1 MSVGHMVFVC
11 LFCFFTSEHKD
22 RKFAEVQWSEGED
35 SRKFSEVK
43 TDQHGNPISTYSAVI
58 QWRNGKKQRGGWP
71 HYQGTVI
78 LDSGKLMLLW
88 FKVKIV
94 FST

>member
-11 LFCFFTSEHKD
+11 LYCFFTSEHKD

-43 TDQHGNPISTYSAVI
+43 TDNIRFQNGPAWESHFHLLSRHPMA
-58 QWRNGKKQRGGWP
+58 QWEETAWRVAPLPG
-71 HYQGTVI
+71 HCY
-78 LDSGKLMLLW
+78 
-88 FKVKIV
+88 F
-94 FST
+94 